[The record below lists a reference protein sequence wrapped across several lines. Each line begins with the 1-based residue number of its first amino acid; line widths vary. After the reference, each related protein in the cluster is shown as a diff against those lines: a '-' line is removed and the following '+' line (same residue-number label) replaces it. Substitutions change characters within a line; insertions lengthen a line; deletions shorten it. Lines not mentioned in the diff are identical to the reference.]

1 MKIHLIASGLLI
13 TAALA
18 SLPLHDSYAAG
29 KIPGTD
35 DPRARKAVLSV
46 LTNKCNV
53 CHRHSNPG
61 KVFTPDNLDELA
73 PKIYKQVF
81 VKRRMPKGRD
91 IRLTPEE
98 EQQLRDWLET
108 KVVARN

>member
-1 MKIHLIASGLLI
+1 MKIQLIVTGLLM

-18 SLPLHDSYAAG
+18 GLPFHESNAAG
-29 KIPGTD
+29 KTLRTGDPGS
-35 DPRARKAVLSV
+35 RKAALLVLV
-46 LTNKCNV
+46 NKCNV
-53 CHRHSNPG
+53 CHQYSNPG
-61 KVFTPDNLDELA
+61 KVFTAANLDELA

-98 EQQLRDWLET
+98 EQQLREWLET
-108 KVVARN
+108 KVVVKN